1 MCLTVI
7 LAEAGEIHAD
17 VGPETVRVTTLGTM
31 ARGSLVN
38 LERPMRADGRF
49 GGHFVQGHVDAI
61 GHIEDLR
68 ADAEFHW
75 MTVVFPTELAAYIVH
90 KGSIAVDGISLTVAG
105 LGADRFDVQVVPY
118 HDRAHQPEARAGAR
132 PRESRVRHHREIRRA
147 RRAARGAD
155 AGGRAPRRGEALIME
170 IAKGARKRRGPFA
183 RIEDA
188 IAEIR
193 AGRMV
198 IVVDDE
204 GRENE
209 GDLTIAAEKITAEA
223 ITFMARY
230 GCGLICLSMTPER
243 LDELEIPL
251 MVANNSSRFDT
262 AFCVPIEAKG
272 RTTTGISAGDRA
284 ATVRAAIDP
293 ATRPADLARP
303 GHMFPLRSRTGGVTV
318 RAGQTEAAVDLA
330 RIAGLYPAGVI
341 CEIMNEDGTMARVPE
356 LTRFAK
362 RHGLLV
368 VTIAD
373 LIKYR
378 MRTESLVKRVAS
390 AQLPTRYG
398 PFTVHA
404 FENLVDNQTHV
415 ALVCGDIG
423 DGKNVLVR
431 VHSQCLTGDVL
442 HSIRCD
448 CGAQLDTAMQRIAAE
463 GRGVLLYL
471 NQEGRGIGLANKI
484 RAYELQ
490 DEGFDT
496 VEANE
501 RLGFKAD
508 QRDYGMGVQIL
519 RELGVRMMRLLS
531 NNPRKLVGIEGYG
544 LSVSEWLP
552 LEIPASDSTRRYL
565 KTKKD
570 KLGHKLS
577 SV

>member
-1 MCLTVI
+1 
-7 LAEAGEIHAD
+7 
-17 VGPETVRVTTLGTM
+17 
-31 ARGSLVN
+31 
-38 LERPMRADGRF
+38 
-49 GGHFVQGHVDAI
+49 
-61 GHIEDLR
+61 
-68 ADAEFHW
+68 
-75 MTVVFPTELAAYIVH
+75 MTKKL
-90 KGSIAVDGISLTVAG
+90 
-105 LGADRFDVQVVPY
+105 
-118 HDRAHQPEARAGAR
+118 
-132 PRESRVRHHREIRRA
+132 
-147 RRAARGAD
+147 
-155 AGGRAPRRGEALIME
+155 E
-170 IAKGARKRRGPFA
+170 IAKGSRKRSDPFA
-183 RIEDA
+183 PIEDA
-188 IAEIR
+188 IEAVR

-204 GRENE
+204 DRENE
-209 GDLTIAAEKITAEA
+209 GDLTIAADQVTPEA
-223 ITFMARY
+223 INFMARY
-230 GCGLICLSMTPER
+230 GRGLVCLAMTPER

-251 MVANNSSRFDT
+251 MVSQNSSRFDT
-262 AFCVPIEAKG
+262 AFCVPIEAKD
-272 RTTTGISAGDRA
+272 RTTTGISAADRA
-284 ATVRAAIDP
+284 ATVLTAINP
-293 ATRPADLARP
+293 ATRPSDLARP
-303 GHMFPLRSRTGGVTV
+303 GHMFPLRSRTGGVMV

-356 LTRFAK
+356 LAKFARK
-362 RHGLLV
+362 HRLLMI
-368 VTIAD
+368 TIAD

-378 MRTESLVKRVAS
+378 TRTESLVKRVAS
-390 AQLPTRYG
+390 AKMPTEWGEFR
-398 PFTVHA
+398 VHA
-404 FENLVDNQTHV
+404 FDNLVDKQTHV
-415 ALVCGDIG
+415 ALVCGDIT
-423 DGKNVLVR
+423 DGKDVMVR

-448 CGAQLDTAMQRIAAE
+448 CGAQLEAAMQRIAAE

-471 NQEGRGIGLANKI
+471 NQEGRGIGLGNKI

-519 RELGVRMMRLLS
+519 RELGIRSMRLLS

-544 LSVSEWLP
+544 LTVAEWLP